1 MKFAA
6 VTVALLA
13 ALPIQASAGDRRD
26 EVWEASRS
34 RSEADLA
41 AGRMPAGEAYER
53 LRQRY
58 QEIYGSDAG
67 MRPYF
72 AYARSLMTSV
82 ERGDIDLQEARLLL
96 GAKEQEALQH
106 ASVLRVQRERYSYP
120 EN

>member
-6 VTVALLA
+6 VTVALPA

-72 AYARSLMTSV
+72 AYARS
-82 ERGDIDLQEARLLL
+82 
-96 GAKEQEALQH
+96 
-106 ASVLRVQRERYSYP
+106 
-120 EN
+120 